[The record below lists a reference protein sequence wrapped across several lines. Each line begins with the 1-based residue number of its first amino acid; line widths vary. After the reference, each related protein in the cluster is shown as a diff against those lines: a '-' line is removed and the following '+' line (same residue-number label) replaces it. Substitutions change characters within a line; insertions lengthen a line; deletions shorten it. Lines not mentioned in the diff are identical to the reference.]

1 MSCSLGGHWA
11 VCVLYAAVCS
21 SRSRSYCSC
30 CVCPLYTFPYLY
42 LYHVLLLNATTLL
55 SFFLLFLMKMWC
67 YGLLAGCKRA
77 YLVPCYNSSII
88 YYHLQPLFLL
98 DQTALNVSIV
108 MLSLLDVNFTQMYH
122 INLFIIRPVLLLCGS
137 GKGWRQ
143 HNYTDHRAWKWNF
156 I

>member
-11 VCVLYAAVCS
+11 FSMWLIS
-21 SRSRSYCSC
+21 SSLFFQIK
-30 CVCPLYTFPYLY
+30 VI
-42 LYHVLLLNATTLL
+42 LLLLWFSPVHISL
-55 SFFLLFLMKMWC
+55 SVFVPCGSFKCNYASVLFFLMKMWC

-88 YYHLQPLFLL
+88 YYHLQRLFLL

-108 MLSLLDVNFTQMYH
+108 MLSLLDVNFTQIYH
-122 INLFIIRPVLLLCGS
+122 INLFIIRTVLLLCGS
-137 GKGWRQ
+137 GKAWGQ